1 LLLRHGDTVNTEK
14 YLTNAD
20 PNDEILLLLKESYLM
35 TGSFTEAENV
45 YITEVDASKLKDL
58 AAKERQNRANAMTG
72 MIKFK

>member
-1 LLLRHGDTVNTEK
+1 
-14 YLTNAD
+14 
-20 PNDEILLLLKESYLM
+20 M

>member
-1 LLLRHGDTVNTEK
+1 MLLRHGDTVNTEK